1 MEKCKFCQA
10 ELEEGSTLCPSC
22 GKDNA
27 EAEETLEAAAAAE
40 ETTASEET
48 TVSAEAVSEETVS
61 AGEETEKPA
70 GDKAEAAEE
79 ASQPEAEAAGEATE
93 IKSGAKATP
102 GKIALAVA
110 AVVVLVAILVALIV
124 AGTGSKKDAETLP
137 SEEELASAT
146 VEAVPEETVPAT
158 IPADG
163 EKGTVTEKGSYTVT
177 DEEAKAQADVVVA
190 TMEGRELT
198 NADLQV
204 YYWMEVQ
211 GFLSQYALYS
221 SYFGLD
227 YTKPLDM
234 QASMEGNGMTW
245 QHFFLQNALSNWQ
258 QIQAMDLEAEKAGLK
273 TSAEDQEYLDKLPE
287 AMEENAANYSMS
299 LEEFMT
305 RNIGPAAGIDE
316 FVKYQTAYRHGAA
329 FYNAEVEKL
338 VPTEKDVEDYFA
350 EHEADYAS
358 SGLTKDNV
366 LVNVRHILL
375 TPEGGTTGEDGA
387 TTYSDEE
394 WKECEDAAQAVLDAW
409 LAGKKTEDSFAELAN
424 EHSVDPGS
432 NQNGGLYEDV
442 YTGQMVQAF
451 NDWCFDESRKTGD
464 SGLVKTEYGYH
475 VMYFVSS
482 RPQWKQVA
490 EEGWVN
496 DQINSLFENLE
507 EKYPLAVN
515 YDKIALGYVSMGA

>member
-1 MEKCKFCQA
+1 MDKCKFCQA
-10 ELEEGSTLCPSC
+10 ELEEGSNLCPSC

-27 EAEETLEAAAAAE
+27 EVEETMEAAAAAE
-40 ETTASEET
+40 ETTSVEETAATMETASEEAAPAE
-48 TVSAEAVSEETVS
+48 SEGAEASMDN
-61 AGEETEKPA
+61 
-70 GDKAEAAEE
+70 GDTAEE
-79 ASQPEAEAAGEATE
+79 ASQPEAEAVEEAAE
-93 IKSGAKATP
+93 IKPGVKATP

-124 AGTGSKKDAETLP
+124 TGMGGKKDVEALPSDEAVGTAETIL
-137 SEEELASAT
+137 
-146 VEAVPEETVPAT
+146 PEETVPAT

-177 DEEAKAQADVVVA
+177 DEEAKAQADVVVS

-211 GFLSQYALYS
+211 GFLSQYVTYAQ
-221 SYFGLD
+221 YFGLD

-245 QHFFLQNALSNWQ
+245 QHFFLQNALNNWQ
-258 QIQAMDLEAEKAGLK
+258 QIQAMALEAEKAGLK
-273 TSAEDQEYLDKLPE
+273 TSAEDQEYLDKIPDI
-287 AMEENAANYSMS
+287 MEQNASNYSMT

-316 FVKYQTAYRHGAA
+316 FVKYQTDYRHGAA
-329 FYNAEVEKL
+329 FYTAEMDKM
-338 VPTEKDVEDYFA
+338 VPTEKDLEDYFA
-350 EHEADYAS
+350 GHEADYAA
-358 SGLTKDNV
+358 SGLTKDSK
-366 LVNVRHILL
+366 LVDVRHILL
-375 TPEGGTTGEDGA
+375 TPEGGTAGEDGM

-394 WKECEDAAQAVLDAW
+394 WKACEDAAQAVLDEW
-409 LAGKKTEDSFAELAN
+409 LAGKKTEESFAGLAN

-432 NQNGGLYEDV
+432 NQNGGLYENV
-442 YTGQMVQAF
+442 YTGQMVPAF
-451 NDWCFDESRKTGD
+451 NDWCFDAGRKTGD
-464 SGLVKTEYGYH
+464 YGIVKTEYGYH

-482 RPQWKQVA
+482 RPQWRQVA
-490 EEGWVN
+490 EENWVN

-507 EKYPLAVN
+507 EKYPIAVS